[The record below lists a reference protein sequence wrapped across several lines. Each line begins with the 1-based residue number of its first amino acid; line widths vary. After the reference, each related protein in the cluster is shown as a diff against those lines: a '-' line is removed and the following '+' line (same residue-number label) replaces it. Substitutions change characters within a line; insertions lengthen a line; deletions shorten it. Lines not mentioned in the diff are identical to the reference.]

1 MSIHGSQRSIDA
13 GAAAIINLTPS
24 YTFWSSPHELVDTTC
39 AIAHLQRRFFHDK
52 KLGDEF
58 DGGSSEVRQLILPGG
73 DEVMDRIAL
82 AITSHWDLARFSVHQ
97 LACLAWAYSRGG
109 EIEARTTLM
118 RALGIEST
126 KRLTELVS
134 TRNDVYYAGVCRQWV
149 EIYLG
154 MGE

>member
-1 MSIHGSQRSIDA
+1 VLYEGLFASLHEDI
-13 GAAAIINLTPS
+13 LLKVPS
-24 YTFWSSPHELVDTTC
+24 FSPHELVDTTC

-58 DGGSSEVRQLILPGG
+58 DGGSSEVTQLILPGG